1 MFGRLKQ
8 CLKKI
13 SREVKAR
20 PAKRRASV
28 ALVAE
33 EGLEPP
39 TRGLWFLLTG
49 WLLGRAYRSLSA
61 ETGGRKGPVGSRL
74 RQIQPLAHLDDLYS
88 FAARF

>member
-39 TRGLWFLLTG
+39 TRGL
-49 WLLGRAYRSLSA
+49 
-61 ETGGRKGPVGSRL
+61 
-74 RQIQPLAHLDDLYS
+74 
-88 FAARF
+88 